1 VVEHGAILAAAFYGS
16 GVDPAALVDT
26 DRYPF
31 ADAVLLA
38 RCRGEL
44 AADGVTVLTGFLRP
58 EAVLAMVAEVDA
70 LADAAHP
77 SDVRGTPYLALPDE
91 SFPEGHPRR
100 AHSRSAL
107 SALAYDQFPA
117 DSALR
122 ALYEWDDLM
131 VFIGELLERRPLH
144 RYADPLGALN
154 VAVMAE
160 GDELGWHFD
169 MTDFVV
175 SIALQASTSGG
186 EFEAATN
193 LRSDDDEHYDEV
205 DAVLGGQATDRVVA
219 YAMTPGTL
227 MLFAGRHSLHRVT
240 PVVGPTPRYVA
251 LLAYDTKPDTDSSEL
266 LKLVRYGRAA

>member
-1 VVEHGAILAAAFYGS
+1 M
-16 GVDPAALVDT
+16 DPATLVDL
-26 DRYPF
+26 DRHPF
-31 ADAVLLA
+31 DDPVLLA
-38 RCRGEL
+38 RSRADL
-44 AADGVTVLTGFLRP
+44 AADGVTVLPGFLRP
-58 EAVLAMVAEVDA
+58 EAVAAMVAEVDR
-70 LADAAHP
+70 LAGAAHH

-100 AHSRSAL
+100 AHTRSAL

-117 DSALR
+117 DSPLR
-122 ALYEWDDLM
+122 ALYEWDGFM
-131 VFIGELLERRPLH
+131 AFVGELLERRPLY

-154 VAVMAE
+154 VAVMGE

-193 LRSDDDEHYDEV
+193 LRSAEDENYPGV
-205 DAVLGGQATDRVVA
+205 DAVLHGRDDDRVVR
-219 YAMTPGTL
+219 YLMTPGTL

-240 PVVGPTPRYVA
+240 PVVGPTPRFVA